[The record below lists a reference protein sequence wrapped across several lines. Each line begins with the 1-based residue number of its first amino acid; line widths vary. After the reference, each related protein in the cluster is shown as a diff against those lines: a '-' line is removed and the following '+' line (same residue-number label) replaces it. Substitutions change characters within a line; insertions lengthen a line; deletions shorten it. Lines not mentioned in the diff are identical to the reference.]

1 MKLRNF
7 CIIAHIDHGKSTLAD
22 RMLEITGTIKN
33 LDHWQALDTMDLE
46 QERGITI
53 KLTPVRMNRKGYELN
68 LIDTPGHVDF
78 QYEVSRSLAAVEWA
92 ILLVDAA
99 QGVQAQTLSTLY
111 AAMEHDLTIIPVL
124 NKIDLPA
131 ADPNRRAEELENL
144 IGIDKTEIVSVSAK
158 TGLNVENLLDAIIDR
173 IPSPIEYQKKFSQ
186 RYRKTNINELPTQ
199 NKELSR
205 ALIFDSIYDPYK
217 GVVSYIKVIQWEL
230 SANKQCSLIHSSS
243 TIVPTEVGYFNPKY
257 KVDKKLTVGQIGYMV
272 TWLKS
277 VREAKVWDTVLSGIK
292 EKKWENLKPYAI
304 PGFKIAKPFIFAG
317 VYPLDS
323 TDYNKLQ
330 EAIEKLTIND
340 SAISYEYEK
349 TKALG
354 QWFRCGFLG
363 TLHMDIV
370 SQRLMREFKVD
381 TIFTLPSVTYLIK
394 IKHTKSIEKIQ
405 SWYNIKE
412 LIKEWYHK
420 HILPK
425 DADLSGSE
433 WEVANRYEAILKSWL
448 LIISWGDMPEH
459 WIIEEIREPFGHIE
473 IVWPEIYAGSIM
485 QLAQEYRW
493 EMRWMEYLD
502 QERVLWKYDMP
513 MWEIIIDFYDK
524 LKSNTK
530 GYATMNYEFSHYQ
543 KSDLVR
549 VDIFVNNERIES
561 LSMVSHKDNAYFI
574 GKNVVEK
581 LKELIPK
588 HLFPIPIQAGI
599 GNRMIARE
607 TISALKKDVIAKC
620 YGGDITRKRKLLAKQ
635 KEGKKK
641 MKAIGSVNVP
651 QDIFIKMLKR

>member
-1 MKLRNF
+1 MKMKNF

-22 RMLEITGTIKN
+22 RMLEITETITK
-33 LDHWQALDTMDLE
+33 LEHGQALDTMDLE

-53 KLTPVRMNRKGYELN
+53 KLTPVRMKWKDHELN

-131 ADPNRRAEELENL
+131 ADPQRRAEELEHL
-144 IGIDKTEIVSVSAK
+144 IGIDKTEIIAVSAK
-158 TGLNVENLLDAIIDR
+158 TGLNVESVLDAILTR
-173 IPSPIEYQKKFSQ
+173 IPSPIEYQKQYPQ
-186 RYRKTNINELPTQ
+186 RYRTATVTKDPIDTTN
-199 NKELSR
+199 LSR

-217 GVVSYIKVIQWEL
+217 GVVSYVKVVQWEL
-230 SANKQCSLIHSSS
+230 SASKSCSLIHSQSN
-243 TIVPTEVGYFNPKY
+243 IIPTEVWYFSPKY
-257 KVDKKLTVGQIGYMV
+257 KADKKLTTGQIGYIV
-272 TWLKS
+272 TGLKS
-277 VREAKVWDTVLSGIK
+277 VREAKVGDTILSWTK
-292 EKKWENLKPYAI
+292 EKKWDDLKPYAI
-304 PGFKIAKPFIFAG
+304 PWFKIAKPFIFAG

-354 QWFRCGFLG
+354 QWFRCWFLG

-394 IKHTKSIEKIQ
+394 AKHTKSIEKIQ

-412 LIKEWYHK
+412 LIKEWYHR

-425 DADLSGSE
+425 NADLSGSE
-433 WEVANRYEAILKSWL
+433 LDIASRFESTLKSRV
-448 LIISWGDMPEH
+448 LIISWWDMPEH
-459 WIIEEIREPFGHIE
+459 GIIEEIREPFGHIE
-473 IVWPEIYAGSIM
+473 IVGPETYAGNIM
-485 QLAQEYRW
+485 QLAQEYRG
-493 EMRWMEYLD
+493 EMKGMEYLD
-502 QERVLWKYDMP
+502 QERVLRKYDMP
-513 MWEIIIDFYDK
+513 MWEIIIDFYDR
-524 LKSNTK
+524 LKSSTK

-543 KSDLVR
+543 TSDLVR
-549 VDIFVNNERIES
+549 VDIFVNNERVEA
-561 LSMVSHKDNAYFI
+561 LSMVSHKDNAYYV
-574 GKNVVEK
+574 GKNIVEK

-607 TISALKKDVIAKC
+607 TIPALKKDVIAKC
-620 YGGDITRKRKLLAKQ
+620 YGWDITRKRKLLAKQ
-635 KEGKKK
+635 KEWKKK